1 MNNFI
6 TIEDFSFCQQTT
18 SCGNKKKYSKK
29 NHAEQAIERMFFKKK
44 AWNIENLII
53 YQCKFCNSY
62 HYGHQN
68 S

>member
-44 AWNIENLII
+44 HEI
-53 YQCKFCNSY
+53 
-62 HYGHQN
+62 
-68 S
+68 